1 MTTEAEKKAIKKYH
15 EKFDT
20 VVVRVPKGEKKIIA
34 EHAAGRR
41 ESVMFFI
48 RRANKEIERRS
59 EYANGCSKK
68 GQQKI

>member
-41 ESVMFFI
+41 ESIMVFI
-48 RRANKEIERRS
+48 RRAIRETMERDRKE
-59 EYANGCSKK
+59 K
-68 GQQKI
+68 